1 MSLRIIAA
9 AACLYV
15 ALYGIP
21 AIELPNIQ
29 PPAPETPSMREPTK
43 ELRDAV
49 SDVAVICESMDVFD
63 RMVWMATWEDASNV
77 IAGEDED
84 VSVTFENTLGLRL
97 FTGSVFDVAWNRLAQ
112 ASGKYRGLDAA
123 VEKAFTEIIGN
134 DVRPWNDDMADD
146 VIELYDALAWAGARS
161 E

>member
-1 MSLRIIAA
+1 MNFRTIVAI
-9 AACLYV
+9 ACLYV
-15 ALYGIP
+15 AFFGLP
-21 AIELPNIQ
+21 NIELPNVQ
-29 PPAPETPSMREPTK
+29 PSAPEKPAVREPTK

-49 SDVAVICESMDVFD
+49 ADVSGICESMDVFD
-63 RMVWMATWEDASNV
+63 RMVWMATWEDASTV

-97 FTGSVFDVAWNRLAQ
+97 FTGSVFDVAWRRLAQ

-123 VEKAFTEIIGN
+123 VEKAFGEIIGN